1 MDRHSSIFAAASV
14 TKIKMFLQPWH
25 QIAQTVAK
33 SSLAKMSDDETRTVT
48 DGQFYTTKEFVNYM
62 TSATTEVG
70 SEITSS
76 AFIFKRSSFGD
87 YRCCFCR

>member
-1 MDRHSSIFAAASV
+1 MHFFSSVSDEDKNVF
-14 TKIKMFLQPWH
+14 TTLH

-70 SEITSS
+70 SEIASS
-76 AFIFKRSSFGD
+76 AFIFKRGSFGD